1 MARRINKPVPKHLRN
16 AVELEQELALIEKED
31 MMLQHPT
38 FLGNQR
44 QFIDRIYRAPEV
56 ADKLVKFM
64 TANPERVYAQTVL
77 FSLVA
82 RRCGHDRR

>member
-1 MARRINKPVPKHLRN
+1 MARRIDKPVPKHLRN

-44 QFIDRIYRAPEV
+44 QFIDRIYQHLPEV

-64 TANPERVYAQTVL
+64 TANPERVYGSNGTVQL
-77 FSLVA
+77 CCPKKSL
-82 RRCGHDRR
+82 